1 MFKKKHIAINSDL
14 NYTQKSSIFLF
25 ILIFLFF
32 IFYYDIFSLDN
43 NSDIE
48 NYKKIIQSSNIKNK
62 ESIDN
67 LIKFINNN
75 QNNIYSSLAS
85 LYLSK
90 IYVNNKELSN
100 ALLVLKY
107 SLKHT
112 LDSNILNIIILN
124 IAKIQFQLGN
134 KLETIKTINR
144 ITDSSWNNIKNDFKR
159 KNL

>member
-1 MFKKKHIAINSDL
+1 MFKKKHISINSDL

-32 IFYYDIFSLDN
+32 IFYYDIFNLDN

-48 NYKKIIQSSNIKNK
+48 NYKKIIQLSNIKNK

-112 LDSNILNIIILN
+112 LDSNILNIITLN